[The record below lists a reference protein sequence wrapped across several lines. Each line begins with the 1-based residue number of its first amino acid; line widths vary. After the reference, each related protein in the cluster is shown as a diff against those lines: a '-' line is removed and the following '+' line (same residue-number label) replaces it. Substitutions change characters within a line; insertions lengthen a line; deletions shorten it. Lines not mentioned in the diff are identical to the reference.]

1 MTRDE
6 SERPDLRYAAE
17 TALVAAASA
26 IPVVGGPI
34 SVVLDRTLQRTRQNI
49 VEVAQAAVDEVGV
62 ADALVD
68 RLESDERLA
77 YLLLNA
83 AEAGERTSMAA
94 KRRLLGRAVG
104 RAARDGARIDE
115 SEFQVRALRDL
126 DVPHVQ
132 AMSDIEEQT
141 RRRDGTNP
149 VIVVREALERYPAP
163 IRAALIQHGLVE
175 QASTWDDMNA
185 ISGLNDFGA
194 QLLEDLRSEGAADQ
208 DDRVRR
214 VSDPG

>member
-1 MTRDE
+1 MSRKEPD
-6 SERPDLRYAAE
+6 RPDLRYAAE

-26 IPVVGGPI
+26 VPIVGGPI
-34 SVVLDRTLQRTRQNI
+34 AIVLDRTLQRTRQNV
-49 VEVAQAAVDEVGV
+49 VEVAQAAVYEAG
-62 ADALVD
+62 AEALVE
-68 RLESDERLA
+68 RLEDDERLA

-104 RAARDGARIDE
+104 RAARDTARIDE
-115 SEFQVRALRDL
+115 SELQVRALRDL

-132 AMSDIEEQT
+132 ALSHIEEQT
-141 RRRDGTNP
+141 RRQAGSNP
-149 VIVVREALERYPAP
+149 VAAVSEALKRYPAP

-185 ISGLNDFGA
+185 ISGLNDFGTR
-194 QLLEDLRSEGAADQ
+194 LLEDLRSEEDANEDNDA
-208 DDRVRR
+208 
-214 VSDPG
+214 